1 MVVVVNEAM
10 ARRFWPHEDP
20 VGRRIHWA
28 TGYPQFDTP
37 PHTIVGVVAD
47 IKSAGLDKPERPAV
61 YAPYTQR
68 AFPWLR
74 WSSFVVRTH
83 GEPESMARQI
93 RQELTKI
100 DPLQPIYQMAPLD
113 DVLAQS
119 VAARR
124 FHTWLIDLFALLAL
138 ALCAVGVYGT
148 IGYWVAERSR
158 EIGVRMALG
167 ATGRGIRT
175 MVVAR
180 AGALTT
186 VGVAVGIGLSLAT
199 SRLLSSLLFEVR
211 PFDASTLATASA
223 VVLAAGAAAAYVP
236 ARRASSVD
244 PLTVIRGE

>member
-83 GEPESMARQI
+83 GEPESMARLI

-124 FHTWLIDLFALLAL
+124 FHTGLIDLFALLAL

-148 IGYWVAERSR
+148 IGYWVAERSNSLSTST
-158 EIGVRMALG
+158 E
-167 ATGRGIRT
+167 GIRPT
-175 MVVAR
+175 SAR
-180 AGALTT
+180 ESPLDRLWLD
-186 VGVAVGIGLSLAT
+186 VAV
-199 SRLLSSLLFEVR
+199 
-211 PFDASTLATASA
+211 
-223 VVLAAGAAAAYVP
+223 
-236 ARRASSVD
+236 
-244 PLTVIRGE
+244 

>member
-1 MVVVVNEAM
+1 M
-10 ARRFWPHEDP
+10 
-20 VGRRIHWA
+20 
-28 TGYPQFDTP
+28 
-37 PHTIVGVVAD
+37 
-47 IKSAGLDKPERPAV
+47 
-61 YAPYTQR
+61 
-68 AFPWLR
+68 R
-74 WSSFVVRTH
+74 WSSFVVRMH
-83 GEPESMARQI
+83 GEPESMARLI

-100 DPLQPIYQMAPLD
+100 DPLQPIYQLAPLD
-113 DVLAQS
+113 DVVAQS

-124 FHTWLIDLFALLAL
+124 FHTGLIDLFALLAL

-167 ATGRGIRT
+167 ATGRGIRA

-180 AGALTT
+180 AGALTA
-186 VGVAVGIGLSLAT
+186 VGVAFGIGLSLVT

-211 PFDASTLATASA
+211 PFDASTLATASV
-223 VVLAAGAAAAYVP
+223 VVLAASAAAAYVP